1 MVLTTSQKRR
11 RAGEDLDVKII
22 TPSKHVSPTPVEKL
36 LGSWIHQ
43 DLKWS
48 EHLQDN
54 KDSLIKSLISRINAL
69 KIIGRVAP
77 FKTRKMI
84 ADGIFTSKLSY
95 LIALW
100 GGADKYLIK
109 SLQTIQ
115 TKAAKIVTKLDWN
128 TPTMLH
134 LSQCGWL
141 SVHQLAVYH
150 TVLLVFRVL
159 STGVPHYLYN
169 MFSQDYTVHTRRAA
183 SGAIKPAGSQIA
195 HLDLVQSSFKW
206 RAVEQFNLLPSDIRN
221 SNTVPTFK
229 RKCKFWILRNIPVNP
244 D

>member
-1 MVLTTSQKRR
+1 MFCGTCGSVCCYADDTSYTCSASDPSVLSEQLSNQFKVFSDFLISNRLKLNDDKTHLMVLTTSQKRR

-22 TPSKHVSPTPVEKL
+22 TPSKHVSPTPVEYL

-109 SLQTIQ
+109 SRLLKLLQSWIGILLLCSTS
-115 TKAAKIVTKLDWN
+115 
-128 TPTMLH
+128 P
-134 LSQCGWL
+134 
-141 SVHQLAVYH
+141 SVD
-150 TVLLVFRVL
+150 
-159 STGVPHYLYN
+159 S
-169 MFSQDYTVHTRRAA
+169 
-183 SGAIKPAGSQIA
+183 
-195 HLDLVQSSFKW
+195 
-206 RAVEQFNLLPSDIRN
+206 
-221 SNTVPTFK
+221 
-229 RKCKFWILRNIPVNP
+229 
-244 D
+244 